1 MINTLFDQRDK
12 VVLIAD
18 GSSAIREA
26 ASLDF
31 AEHNTHVLIGGWYA
45 ASFTAAMRSHI
56 TKIFQ

>member
-18 GSSAIREA
+18 GSSAIGEA
-26 ASLDF
+26 APLGF
-31 AEHNTHVLIGGWYA
+31 AEHNAHVVTGGWYA
-45 ASFTAAMRSHI
+45 ASFTAAMRFHI

>member
-12 VVLIAD
+12 VVLMAD
-18 GSSAIREA
+18 GSSAIGEA
-26 ASLDF
+26 APLGF
-31 AEHNTHVLIGGWYA
+31 AEHNAHVVTGGWYA

>member
-18 GSSAIREA
+18 GSSAIGEA
-26 ASLDF
+26 ASLGF
-31 AEHNTHVLIGGWYA
+31 AEHNAHVVIGGWYV
-45 ASFTAAMRSHI
+45 ASFTTAMRFHI